1 MIDCGRHGRLYSCRS
16 DEITPGRDHFHS
28 LYGDA
33 RRSGDGFDH
42 AGFAETDPRFS
53 RRCDDG
59 YGEMEWAIRGGLR
72 TDAVLFLAIARRFIR
87 SLWPAPGHPAFQ
99 SRTGPGLHCD

>member
-28 LYGDA
+28 RYGDA

-42 AGFAETDPRFS
+42 SGFAETDPRFS
-53 RRCDDG
+53 RRGDDG
-59 YGEMEWAIRGGLR
+59 YREMERAICGGLR
-72 TDAVLFLAIARRFIR
+72 VDAVLFLTIARRFIR
-87 SLWPAPGHPAFQ
+87 SLWPAPDHSAFQ
-99 SRTGPGLHCD
+99 FRTWP